1 MAKSVVIVE
10 AAAKAKTLE
19 GQLGGEVE
27 IILVQ
32 AAPAKASY
40 IPPKDHLH
48 REKPH
53 FDFTP
58 EAKETAFLDKLR
70 ACQGREIYLALDGDW
85 RGGFWTWLISGY
97 WATVAPGS
105 GQPKRLGLIGLAGEA
120 LQESF
125 RRVEPVSEKR
135 GAATYV
141 KMLFESYLGR
151 HLQRLLGSRSGP
163 NGLPLNYPSLTVLF
177 LLAERETEIRMYTP
191 LAKWKVKVKISSEAG
206 DCMLSLNE
214 AYGIT
219 DDGFCRNEKEVHAAI
234 NLFNNVSFQVRE
246 VEKSPLAVPPPE
258 PYHFLELLRDGVA
271 QGGLSPLAAMTAIR
285 NLYYGV
291 QVDGRWL
298 GLITAFLPPEM
309 EQNTSGALFAKIRE
323 QVGRRLGAACLGAEI
338 SQENAGGFILPTLP
352 ELGPEEL
359 SGKLGAAEDKMYRL
373 VWARAL
379 ASQMNAAQG
388 ELIAVTVEAGEDCI
402 FQGSAK
408 VVTNKGFLAIYPGC
422 QEHELL
428 APLSPLAAAT
438 PGQPL
443 RCAQIIPEKNT
454 GLPPE
459 YYSFEGLASD
469 LADFA
474 LAIDGMTV
482 AMLQQMLDS
491 NYLRMMPDGSFRCAE
506 NTVKLVSV
514 MNRAF
519 PTMKGIQLSAYLAQT
534 IEEAV
539 SGRKL
544 LIFALQQFDQTMMMR
559 GEVLVK
565 MAMPVSIQK
574 RGISSRSVIRLP
586 EEGVSAKVQDA
597 GGGFAPAQTEKGAR
611 DIPVPGP
618 PLLAGADVDAQPLP
632 ESSMEDV
639 FVGPAPAAEEPAR
652 VLSAGEGDSAG
663 GVGETAEVQG
673 EGDEPGKEEQAPIV
687 LDETVEEEPVV
698 SSALAAAT
706 EKMFA
711 EAAATMDEPM
721 LPAAKGGIY
730 PAVESGPAGAEPAK
744 ACPDCGRP
752 LLLKEDR
759 FGKYWYCSGHPE
771 CRHSESYE
779 KDGGPGLLCPVCR
792 IGTVVTKHT
801 PTGKIFYVCPE
812 QDCEFMA
819 WSKPHAIA
827 CQVCDSPFL
836 VEKKNLDGR
845 ISLRCPRAGCTFA
858 RPLSGSGGAEREP
871 AGAPVRKKVLVRR
884 IAPGSGSAGGATK
897 KVRIVRRK
905 K

>member
-1 MAKSVVIVE
+1 MAKPVVIVE
-10 AAAKAKTLE
+10 AAAKAKTLAD
-19 GQLGGEVE
+19 QLGEEVE
-27 IILVQ
+27 TILVQ
-32 AAPAKASY
+32 TAPAKASY
-40 IPPKDHLH
+40 ISPKDHLH

-53 FDFTP
+53 FDFAP
-58 EAKETAFLDKLR
+58 EAKEKIFLDQLR

-85 RGGFWTWLISGY
+85 RGEFWSWLISGY
-97 WATVAPGS
+97 WATIASGS
-105 GQPKRLGLIGLAGEA
+105 KQPQRLGLTGLAGEA
-120 LQESF
+120 LQGSF
-125 RRVEPVSEKR
+125 RRVEPVSDEK

-141 KMLFESYLGR
+141 RMLFESYLGR

-163 NGLPLNYPSLTVLF
+163 NGLPLNYPSLTALF

-191 LAKWKVKVKISSEAG
+191 IARWKVKVKISSEAG
-206 DCMLSLNE
+206 DCMLSLQE

-219 DDGFCRNEKEVHAAI
+219 DDGFLRNEKEVHAAI
-234 NLFNNVSFQVRE
+234 NLFNNASFQVRD
-246 VEKSPLAVPPPE
+246 VATSPLAVAPPE
-258 PYHFLELLRDGVA
+258 PYRFMELLRDGVA
-271 QGGLSPLAAMTAIR
+271 QGGLSPLAAMIAIR

-298 GLITAFLPPEM
+298 GLVTAFLPPAM
-309 EQNTSGALFAKIRE
+309 DQGAPVALFAQIRA
-323 QVGRRLGAACLGAEI
+323 QVGKRLGAAGLGPETRP
-338 SQENAGGFILPTLP
+338 ENTRGLILPTEP
-352 ELGPEEL
+352 ALGPEEL
-359 SGKLGAAEDKMYRL
+359 AGKLGPAEDKIYRL
-373 VWARAL
+373 IWARAL
-379 ASQMNAAQG
+379 ASQMQEAQG
-388 ELIAVTVEAGEDCI
+388 ELLAVTVAAGEDC
-402 FQGSAK
+402 FFKGSAK
-408 VVTNKGFLAIYPGC
+408 VLADKGFLAIYPGC

-428 APLSPLAAAT
+428 APPSPLAGVQ

-443 RCAQIIPEKNT
+443 RCVQIIPEKNT

-459 YYSFEGLASD
+459 YYSFEGLAND
-469 LADFA
+469 LADFF
-474 LAIDGMTV
+474 LEIDGMTV
-482 AMLQQMLDS
+482 AMLQQMLDN

-506 NTVKLVSV
+506 NTLKLVSV

-544 LIFALQQFDQTMMMR
+544 LAVALQQFDQTMMMR

-565 MAMPVSIQK
+565 MAVPVATQK

-586 EEGVSAKVQDA
+586 EEGAPAKVPDA
-597 GGGFAPAQTEKGAR
+597 GEGAAPAQAEKEAR
-611 DIPVPGP
+611 DVAVPESPVE
-618 PLLAGADVDAQPLP
+618 AGADTPPQ
-632 ESSMEDV
+632 ESSPEGV
-639 FVGPAPAAEEPAR
+639 AVPAPAAEEPAQA
-652 VLSAGEGDSAG
+652 LAAGGDDSAG
-663 GVGETAEVQG
+663 SGAETSESRREEVG
-673 EGDEPGKEEQAPIV
+673 PGKEEQEPIA
-687 LDETVEEEPVV
+687 LEEPAAAEPVV
-698 SSALAAAT
+698 SPELAAAT

-711 EAAATMDEPM
+711 EAPASLDEPPP
-721 LPAAKGGIY
+721 PAIQEGIS
-730 PAVESGPAGAEPAK
+730 PAGEPGPAGAEPVK

-771 CRHSESYE
+771 CRYSASYE
-779 KDGGPGLLCPVCR
+779 KDSGPGLLCPVCR
-792 IGTVVTKHT
+792 TGTVVTKHT

-845 ISLRCPRAGCTFA
+845 LSLRCPRAGCTFS
-858 RPLSGSGGAEREP
+858 RPLVGGGGVEQEP
-871 AGAPVRKKVLVRR
+871 VGAPQRKKVLVRR
-884 IAPGSGSAGGATK
+884 VAPGSGGGGGATK

>member
-1 MAKSVVIVE
+1 MAKPVVIVE
-10 AAAKAKTLE
+10 APAKAKTLAD
-19 GQLGGEVE
+19 QLGEEVE

-40 IPPKDHLH
+40 ISPKDHLH

-53 FDFTP
+53 FDFAP
-58 EAKETAFLDKLR
+58 EAKEKIFLDRLR

-85 RGGFWTWLISGY
+85 RGEFWAWLINGY
-97 WATVAPGS
+97 WAMVAPGS
-105 GQPKRLGLIGLAGEA
+105 KQPQRLGLTGLVGEV
-120 LQESF
+120 LQGSF
-125 RRVEPVSEKR
+125 RRVEPVSDEK

-141 KMLFESYLGR
+141 RMLFESYLGR

-163 NGLPLNYPSLTVLF
+163 NGLPLNYPSLTTLF

-191 LAKWKVKVKISSEAG
+191 IARWKVKVKISSETG
-206 DCMLSLNE
+206 DCMLGLQE
-214 AYGIT
+214 AYGVT
-219 DDGFCRNEKEVHAAI
+219 DDGFLRNEKEVHAAI
-234 NLFNNVSFQVRE
+234 NLFNNASFQVRD
-246 VEKSPLAVPPPE
+246 VVASPLVVAPPE
-258 PYHFLELLRDGVA
+258 PYRFMELLRDGVA

-298 GLITAFLPPEM
+298 GLVTAFLPPAM
-309 EQNTSGALFAKIRE
+309 AQGAPVALFAQIRE
-323 QVGRRLGAACLGAEI
+323 QVGKRLGAAGLGPETKP
-338 SQENAGGFILPTLP
+338 ENTRGMILPTEP
-352 ELGPEEL
+352 ALGPEEL
-359 SGKLGAAEDKMYRL
+359 AGKLGSAEDKIYRL

-379 ASQMNAAQG
+379 ASQMKEAQG
-388 ELIAVTVEAGEDCI
+388 ELLAVTVAAGEDCL
-402 FQGSAK
+402 FQGSTK
-408 VVTNKGFLAIYPGC
+408 VLADKGFLAIYPGC

-428 APLSPLAAAT
+428 APPSPLAGVQ

-443 RCAQIIPEKNT
+443 RCVQIIPEKNT

-459 YYSFEGLASD
+459 YYSFEGLATD
-469 LADFA
+469 LADFF
-474 LAIDGMTV
+474 LEIDGMTV
-482 AMLQQMLDS
+482 AMLQQMLDN

-506 NTVKLVSV
+506 NTLKLVSV

-544 LIFALQQFDQTMMMR
+544 LAFALQQFDQTMMMR

-565 MAMPVSIQK
+565 MAVPVATQK

-586 EEGVSAKVQDA
+586 EEGT
-597 GGGFAPAQTEKGAR
+597 PAQVLDSGEGAVPAQAEKGAR
-611 DIPVPGP
+611 DAAVPESPGE
-618 PLLAGADVDAQPLP
+618 AGADMPPQEPSP
-632 ESSMEDV
+632 EAV
-639 FVGPAPAAEEPAR
+639 VVPAPTAEEPAQI
-652 VLSAGEGDSAG
+652 LAAGEGEST
-663 GVGETAEVQG
+663 VSGE
-673 EGDEPGKEEQAPIV
+673 
-687 LDETVEEEPVV
+687 ETVEVQREEAGLVGEEEQGPIALEEPAAAEQVA
-698 SSALAAAT
+698 SPELAAAT

-711 EAAATMDEPM
+711 EAPASMDEPPP
-721 LPAAKGGIY
+721 PAAG
-730 PAVESGPAGAEPAK
+730 PLSPVVEAGPAGVEPVK
-744 ACPDCGRP
+744 TCPDCGRP
-752 LLLKEDR
+752 LWLKEDR

-771 CRHSESYE
+771 CRYSASYE

-792 IGTVVTKHT
+792 TGTVVTKHT

-845 ISLRCPRAGCTFA
+845 LSLRCPRAGCTFT
-858 RPLSGSGGAEREP
+858 RPLAGGGGAEQEP
-871 AGAPVRKKVLVRR
+871 VGAPLKKKVLVRR
-884 IAPGSGSAGGATK
+884 VAPGSGGAGGATK

-905 K
+905 T

>member
-1 MAKSVVIVE
+1 MAKPVVIVE
-10 AAAKAKTLE
+10 VAAKAKTLE
-19 GQLGGEVE
+19 DQLGGEVE
-27 IILVQ
+27 TILVQ
-32 AAPAKASY
+32 AAPAKATY
-40 IPPKDHLH
+40 VPPQDHMH

-53 FDFTP
+53 FDFAP
-58 EAKETAFLDKLR
+58 EAKEKIFLDRLR

-85 RGGFWTWLISGY
+85 RGEFWAWLISGY
-97 WATVAPGS
+97 WATVASGS
-105 GQPKRLGLIGLAGEA
+105 KQPQRLGLTGLAGEA
-120 LQESF
+120 LQGSF
-125 RRVEPVSEKR
+125 RRVEPVSDEK

-151 HLQRLLGSRSGP
+151 HLQRLLGSRTGP
-163 NGLPLNYPSLTVLF
+163 NGLPLNYPSLTTIF

-191 LAKWKVKVKISSEAG
+191 IARWKVKVKISSEAG
-206 DCMLSLNE
+206 DYILSLHE
-214 AYGIT
+214 AYGVT
-219 DDGFCRNEKEVHAAI
+219 DDGFLRNEKEVHTAV
-234 NLFNNVSFQVRE
+234 NLFNNASFQVRE
-246 VEKSPLAVPPPE
+246 VVGSPLAVAPPE
-258 PYHFLELLRDGVA
+258 PYRFMELLRDAVA

-298 GLITAFLPPEM
+298 GLITAFLPPVM
-309 EQNTSGALFAKIRE
+309 EQDASVALFAKIRE
-323 QVGRRLGAACLGAEI
+323 QVGKRLGAACLGPEI
-338 SQENAGGFILPTLP
+338 NPENTRGLILPTEP
-352 ELGPEEL
+352 ALGPEKL
-359 SGKLGAAEDKMYRL
+359 SGKLGPAEDKIYRL
-373 VWARAL
+373 IWARAL
-379 ASQMNAAQG
+379 ASQMKEAKG
-388 ELIAVTVEAGEDCI
+388 ELLAVTVEAGEDCI
-402 FQGSAK
+402 FQGSTK
-408 VVTNKGFLAIYPGC
+408 VLSDKGFLAIYPGC

-428 APLSPLAAAT
+428 APPSPLAGAQ

-443 RCAQIIPEKNT
+443 RCVQIIPEKNT

-459 YYSFEGLASD
+459 YYSFEGLATD

-474 LAIDGMTV
+474 LEIDPMAV
-482 AMLQQMLDS
+482 AMLQQMLDN

-506 NTVKLVSV
+506 NTIKLVSV

-544 LIFALQQFDQTMMMR
+544 LTFALQQFDQTMMMR

-565 MAMPVSIQK
+565 MAVPVATQK

-586 EEGVSAKVQDA
+586 EEG
-597 GGGFAPAQTEKGAR
+597 APAQVQAEKGER
-611 DIPVPGP
+611 DVPVSQP
-618 PLLAGADVDAQPLP
+618 PVVVGAAAPPP
-632 ESSMEDV
+632 ETGMEAV
-639 FVGPAPAAEEPAR
+639 AAPTPAAEPAAEEAAQA
-652 VLSAGEGDSAG
+652 VSAQEDDSAS
-663 GVGETAEVQG
+663 GVAETGEIKSEEV
-673 EGDEPGKEEQAPIV
+673 DFGKEEDQEPIA
-687 LDETVEEEPVV
+687 LDEAAAAEQIASPE
-698 SSALAAAT
+698 LAAAT

-711 EAAATMDEPM
+711 EAATTMEEPAP
-721 LPAAKGGIY
+721 PAAKELS
-730 PAVESGPAGAEPAK
+730 PAVQSGPAAAEPVK
-744 ACPDCGRP
+744 ACPDCGRV

-771 CRHSESYE
+771 CRYSASYE
-779 KDGGPGLLCPVCR
+779 KDGGEGLLCPVCQ

-812 QDCEFMA
+812 QDCEFMT

-845 ISLRCPRAGCTFA
+845 LSLRCPRAGCTYT
-858 RPLSGSGGAEREP
+858 RNLSGPGGAEQGP
-871 AGAPVRKKVLVRR
+871 AVGAPLKKKVLVRR
-884 IAPGSGSAGGATK
+884 VAPGSGGAGGATK

>member
-1 MAKSVVIVE
+1 MAKPVVIVE
-10 AAAKAKTLE
+10 VAAKAKTLE
-19 GQLGGEVE
+19 DQLGGEVE
-27 IILVQ
+27 ILLVQ
-32 AAPAKASY
+32 AAPAKATYVS
-40 IPPKDHLH
+40 PQDHMH

-53 FDFTP
+53 FDFAP
-58 EAKETAFLDKLR
+58 EAKEKIFLDRLR

-85 RGGFWTWLISGY
+85 RGEFWSWLISGY
-97 WATVAPGS
+97 WAMVAPGS
-105 GQPKRLGLIGLAGEA
+105 KQPKRLGLTGLAGEA
-120 LQESF
+120 LQGSF
-125 RRVEPVSEKR
+125 RRVEPVSDEK

-163 NGLPLNYPSLTVLF
+163 NGLPLNYPSITTLF
-177 LLAERETEIRMYTP
+177 LLAERETEIWMYTP
-191 LAKWKVKVKISSEAG
+191 IARWKIKVKINSEAG
-206 DCMLSLNE
+206 DCMLSLHE

-219 DDGFCRNEKEVHAAI
+219 DDGFLRNEKEVHAAI
-234 NLFNNVSFQVRE
+234 NLFNNASFQVRE
-246 VEKSPLAVPPPE
+246 VVGSPLAIAPPE
-258 PYHFLELLRDGVA
+258 PYHFMELLRDGVV
-271 QGGLSPLAAMTAIR
+271 QGGLSPLATMTAIR

-291 QVDGRWL
+291 PVDGRL
-298 GLITAFLPPEM
+298 VGLVTAFLPPAM
-309 EQNTSGALFAKIRE
+309 EQDASVALFVKIRE
-323 QVGRRLGAACLGAEI
+323 QVGKRLGAACLGPEK
-338 SQENAGGFILPTLP
+338 SLENTRGLILPTEP
-352 ELGPEEL
+352 ALGPEEL
-359 SGKLGAAEDKMYRL
+359 SGKLGPTEDKIYRL

-379 ASQMNAAQG
+379 ASQMKEAQG
-388 ELIAVTVEAGEDCI
+388 ELLVVTVEAGEDCI
-402 FQGSAK
+402 FQGSTK
-408 VVTNKGFLAIYPGC
+408 VLSDKGFFAIYPGC

-428 APLSPLAAAT
+428 APPSPLT
-438 PGQPL
+438 GVQSGQPL
-443 RCAQIIPEKNT
+443 RCVQIIPEKNT

-459 YYSFEGLASD
+459 YYSFEGLAND
-469 LADFA
+469 LADFSQE
-474 LAIDGMTV
+474 IDPMTV
-482 AMLQQMLDS
+482 AMLQQMLDN

-506 NTVKLVSV
+506 NTIKLVSV

-544 LIFALQQFDQTMMMR
+544 LTFALQQFDQTMMMR

-565 MAMPVSIQK
+565 MAVPVAAQK

-586 EEGVSAKVQDA
+586 EEGAPAKGKDF
-597 GGGFAPAQTEKGAR
+597 GGGTAPVQVEKAEPPSGAAAAL
-611 DIPVPGP
+611 P
-618 PLLAGADVDAQPLP
+618 P
-632 ESSMEDV
+632 ESGMEEV
-639 FVGPAPAAEEPAR
+639 VAATEPASEEAAQA
-652 VLSAGEGDSAG
+652 LPAGEDIASGGAETVEAQREEAG
-663 GVGETAEVQG
+663 
-673 EGDEPGKEEQAPIV
+673 PGKEEDLEPIA
-687 LDETVEEEPVV
+687 LDEAAAAEQVTSPE
-698 SSALAAAT
+698 LAAAT

-711 EAAATMDEPM
+711 EAATTMDEPISSVAEPG
-721 LPAAKGGIY
+721 LSPV
-730 PAVESGPAGAEPAK
+730 VEPGRAGAEPVK
-744 ACPDCGRP
+744 TCPDCGRP

-779 KDGGPGLLCPVCR
+779 KDGGAGLLCPVCQ

-845 ISLRCPRAGCTFA
+845 LFLRCPRAGCTFT
-858 RPLSGSGGAEREP
+858 RPLAGTGGAGPEP
-871 AGAPVRKKVLVRR
+871 VAAPVKKKVLVRR
-884 IAPGSGSAGGATK
+884 VAPGSGGTGGATK

-905 K
+905 Q

>member
-1 MAKSVVIVE
+1 MAKPVVIVE
-10 AAAKAKTLE
+10 VAAKAKTLE
-19 GQLGGEVE
+19 DQLGGEVE
-27 IILVQ
+27 TILLQ
-32 AAPAKASY
+32 AAPVKAAY
-40 IPPKDHLH
+40 ISPQDHLH

-53 FDFTP
+53 FNFLP
-58 EAKETAFLDKLR
+58 EAKEQIFLDKLR
-70 ACQGREIYLALDGDW
+70 ACQGRELYLALDGDW
-85 RGGFWTWLISGY
+85 RGEFWAWLISGY

-105 GQPKRLGLIGLAGEA
+105 KQPKRLGLTGLAGES
-120 LQESF
+120 LQGSF
-125 RRVEPVSEKR
+125 RRVEPVSEEK

-163 NGLPLNYPSLTVLF
+163 NGLPLNYPSLTTLF
-177 LLAERETEIRMYTP
+177 LLAEREAGIRMYTP
-191 LAKWKVKVKISSEAG
+191 IAKWKVKVKISSEAG
-206 DCMLSLNE
+206 DCILSLHE

-219 DDGFCRNEKEVHAAI
+219 DDGFLRNEKEVHAAI
-234 NLFNNVSFQVRE
+234 NQFNNASFQVCE
-246 VEKSPLAVPPPE
+246 VVGSPLAVAPPE
-258 PYHFLELLRDGVA
+258 PYRFMELLRDGVA

-298 GLITAFLPPEM
+298 GLVTAFLPPAM
-309 EQNTSGALFAKIRE
+309 EQDASVALFVKIRE
-323 QVGRRLGAACLGAEI
+323 EVGKRLGAACLG
-338 SQENAGGFILPTLP
+338 QEVSPEESRGLILPTDP
-352 ELGPEEL
+352 ALGPEEL
-359 SGKLGAAEDKMYRL
+359 FGKLEPAEDKIYRL

-379 ASQMNAAQG
+379 ASQMKEAQG
-388 ELIAVTVEAGEDCI
+388 ELLAVTVEAGEDCI

-408 VVTNKGFLAIYPGC
+408 VLTDKGFLAIYPGC

-428 APLSPLAAAT
+428 ALPSPLAGVQ

-443 RCAQIIPEKNT
+443 RCVQIIPEKNT

-459 YYSFEGLASD
+459 YYSFEGLAAD
-469 LADFA
+469 LADFS
-474 LAIDGMTV
+474 LEIDHMTV
-482 AMLQQMLDS
+482 AMLQQMLDN

-506 NTVKLVSV
+506 NTIKLVSV

-544 LIFALQQFDQTMMMR
+544 LTFALQQFDQTMMMR

-565 MAMPVSIQK
+565 MAVPVATQK

-586 EEGVSAKVQDA
+586 EEGAPAKVQDS
-597 GGGFAPAQTEKGAR
+597 GGAVAP
-611 DIPVPGP
+611 PVQ
-618 PLLAGADVDAQPLP
+618 AVEIEEVVQALP
-632 ESSMEDV
+632 AEDD
-639 FVGPAPAAEEPAR
+639 
-652 VLSAGEGDSAG
+652 DSAS
-663 GVGETAEVQG
+663 GVAETAEPQSEERISGREEDQESLVLN
-673 EGDEPGKEEQAPIV
+673 EPAP
-687 LDETVEEEPVV
+687 VEEAVAPE
-698 SSALAAAT
+698 LAAAT

-711 EAAATMDEPM
+711 EAATFIDEPS
-721 LPAAKGGIY
+721 PPSAGVGGA
-730 PAVESGPAGAEPAK
+730 PVEGPVPAGAEPVK
-744 ACPDCGRP
+744 TCPDCGRP

-779 KDGGPGLLCPVCR
+779 KDGGAGLLCPVCR

-819 WSKPHAIA
+819 WSKPHAMA

-836 VEKKNLDGR
+836 VEKKDLAGR
-845 ISLRCPRAGCTFA
+845 ISLRCPRAGCTYA
-858 RPLSGSGGAEREP
+858 RTLSGANGVEPEP
-871 AGAPVRKKVLVRR
+871 AVNAPVKKRVLVRR
-884 IAPGSGSAGGATK
+884 VAPGSGSAGGATK

-905 K
+905 T

>member
-1 MAKSVVIVE
+1 MAKPVVIVE

-19 GQLGGEVE
+19 DQLGGEVE
-27 IILVQ
+27 TILVQ
-32 AAPAKASY
+32 AAPAKAFHVS
-40 IPPKDHLH
+40 PKDQMR

-53 FDFTP
+53 FDFAP
-58 EAKETAFLDKLR
+58 EAKEKIFLDRLL
-70 ACQGREIYLALDGDW
+70 ACQGREIYLALDGDR
-85 RGGFWTWLISGY
+85 RGEFWAWLISGY

-105 GQPKRLGLIGLAGEA
+105 EQPKRLGLTGLAGEA
-120 LQESF
+120 LRESF
-125 RRVEPVSEKR
+125 RRVEPVSGEK
-135 GAATYV
+135 GSATYV
-141 KMLFESYLGR
+141 KILFESSLGR

-163 NGLPLNYPSLTVLF
+163 NGLPLNYPSLTALF

-191 LAKWKVKVKISSEAG
+191 VAKWKVKVKITSEAG
-206 DCMLSLNE
+206 DCILGLDE
-214 AYGIT
+214 AYGVT
-219 DDGFCRNEKEVHAAI
+219 DDGFLRNEKEVHAAI
-234 NLFNNVSFQVRE
+234 NLFNNASFQVRE
-246 VEKSPLAVPPPE
+246 VAGSPLAVAPPG
-258 PYHFLELLRDGVA
+258 PYHFMELLRDGVA
-271 QGGLSPLAAMTAIR
+271 QGGLSPLAAMAAIR

-291 QVDGRWL
+291 EVDGRWL
-298 GLITAFLPPEM
+298 GLVTAFLPPEM
-309 EQNTSGALFAKIRE
+309 EQDASVALFAKIRE
-323 QVGRRLGAACLGAEI
+323 QVGRRLGKACLGPGI
-338 SQENAGGFILPTLP
+338 SQENTRGLILPTEP
-352 ELGPEEL
+352 ALGPEEL
-359 SGKLGAAEDKMYRL
+359 SGKLGAAEDKIYRL

-379 ASQMNAAQG
+379 ASQMKEAQG
-388 ELIAVTVEAGEDCI
+388 ELLAVTVEAGEDCI

-408 VVTNKGFLAIYPGC
+408 VLTDKGFLAIYPGC

-428 APLSPLAAAT
+428 APPSPLAAAQ

-443 RCAQIIPEKNT
+443 RCVQIIPEKNT

-459 YYSFEGLASD
+459 YYSFEGLAAD
-469 LADFA
+469 LADFS
-474 LAIDGMTV
+474 LEIDGMTV
-482 AMLQQMLDS
+482 AMLQQMLDN

-506 NTVKLVSV
+506 NTVKLVGV

-539 SGRKL
+539 SGRKPL
-544 LIFALQQFDQTMMMR
+544 AFALQQFDQTMMMR

-565 MAMPVSIQK
+565 MAMPVATQK

-586 EEGVSAKVQDA
+586 EEGEPAKVLDS
-597 GGGFAPAQTEKGAR
+597 GGGVAPVQAEKGAR
-611 DIPVPGP
+611 HLVPEP
-618 PLLAGADVDAQPLP
+618 PSEADPAVQPPP
-632 ESSMEDV
+632 ESSIAAAV
-639 FVGPAPAAEEPAR
+639 VPAPAAEGATQA
-652 VLSAGEGDSAG
+652 VQAGEGDSASG
-663 GVGETAEVQG
+663 GSETEEIEREEAG
-673 EGDEPGKEEQAPIV
+673 PGKEEDQEPLA
-687 LDETVEEEPVV
+687 LDEPEAAEQVASPE
-698 SSALAAAT
+698 LAAAT

-711 EAAATMDEPM
+711 EAATFTDEPTP
-721 LPAAKGGIY
+721 PAAGAGIS
-730 PAVESGPAGAEPAK
+730 PVVEPGPAAEPVK
-744 ACPDCGRP
+744 ACPGCGRP

-819 WSKPHAIA
+819 WSRPHAIP

-845 ISLRCPRAGCTFA
+845 VSLRCPRAGCTFT
-858 RPLSGSGGAEREP
+858 RPLSGTGGAEQGP
-871 AGAPVRKKVLVRR
+871 VGAPLKKKVLVRR
-884 IAPGSGSAGGATK
+884 LAPGGGAAGGATK

>member
-1 MAKSVVIVE
+1 MAKPVVVVE

-19 GQLGGEVE
+19 DQLGGEVE
-27 IILVQ
+27 TILVQ
-32 AAPAKASY
+32 AAPAKATY
-40 IPPKDHLH
+40 VPPQDHMH

-53 FDFTP
+53 FDFVP
-58 EAKETAFLDKLR
+58 ETKEKIFLDRLR

-85 RGGFWTWLISGY
+85 RGEFWSWLISGY

-105 GQPKRLGLIGLAGEA
+105 KQPKRLGLTGLAGEA
-120 LQESF
+120 LHGSF
-125 RRVEPVSEKR
+125 RRVEPVSEEK

-163 NGLPLNYPSLTVLF
+163 NGLPLNYLSLTALF

-191 LAKWKVKVKISSEAG
+191 IAKWKVKVKITSEAG
-206 DCMLSLNE
+206 DCILSLNE
-214 AYGIT
+214 AYGVT
-219 DDGFCRNEKEVHAAI
+219 DDGFLRNEKEVHAAI
-234 NLFNNVSFQVRE
+234 NAFNNASFQVRE
-246 VEKSPLAVPPPE
+246 VVGSPLAVAPPE
-258 PYHFLELLRDGVA
+258 PYRFMELLRDGVA
-271 QGGLSPLAAMTAIR
+271 QGGLSPLAAMAAIR

-298 GLITAFLPPEM
+298 GLVTAFLPPVM
-309 EQNTSGALFAKIRE
+309 EQDASVALFAKIRE
-323 QVGRRLGAACLGAEI
+323 QVGKRLGAVCLGPET
-338 SQENAGGFILPTLP
+338 SPEDTRGLILPTEP
-352 ELGPEEL
+352 ALGPEEL
-359 SGKLGAAEDKMYRL
+359 SGKLGPAEDKIYRL

-379 ASQMNAAQG
+379 ASQMKEAQG
-388 ELIAVTVEAGEDCI
+388 ELLAVTVEAGEDCI
-402 FQGSAK
+402 FQGSTRVLAD
-408 VVTNKGFLAIYPGC
+408 KGFLAIYPGC

-428 APLSPLAAAT
+428 APPSPLAGAQA
-438 PGQPL
+438 GQPL
-443 RCAQIIPEKNT
+443 HCIQIIPEKNI
-454 GLPPE
+454 GVPPE
-459 YYSFEGLASD
+459 YYSFEGLAND
-469 LADFA
+469 LADFS
-474 LAIDGMTV
+474 LEIDGMTV

-506 NTVKLVSV
+506 NTIKLVSV

-519 PTMKGIQLSAYLAQT
+519 PTMKGIHLSAYLAQT

-544 LIFALQQFDQTMMMR
+544 LTSALQQFDQTMMMR

-565 MAMPVSIQK
+565 MAVPVATQK

-586 EEGVSAKVQDA
+586 EEGEPAKAQDS
-597 GGGFAPAQTEKGAR
+597 GGSVPAQAKPTAAVPPSEAGMEVAAAPEPMVEPATEEA
-611 DIPVPGP
+611 
-618 PLLAGADVDAQPLP
+618 AQALP
-632 ESSMEDV
+632 
-639 FVGPAPAAEEPAR
+639 AEE
-652 VLSAGEGDSAG
+652 DSASG
-663 GVGETAEVQG
+663 GVETLEPQREEVG
-673 EGDEPGKEEQAPIV
+673 PGKEEDQEPIA
-687 LDETVEEEPVV
+687 LEE
-698 SSALAAAT
+698 SAVTEQVASPELSAAT

-711 EAAATMDEPM
+711 EAATSIDEPTP
-721 LPAAKGGIY
+721 PAAGVS
-730 PAVESGPAGAEPAK
+730 PAATEPVK

-779 KDGGPGLLCPVCR
+779 KDGGAGLLCPVCQ

-801 PTGKIFYVCPE
+801 PTGKLFYVCPE

-819 WSKPHAIA
+819 WSKPHAIP

-845 ISLRCPRAGCTFA
+845 LSLRCPRAGCTFT
-858 RPLSGSGGAEREP
+858 RPLSGVGGGSEP
-871 AGAPVRKKVLVRR
+871 VAAPVKKKVLVRR
-884 IAPGSGSAGGATK
+884 VAPGSGGAGGATK

>member
-1 MAKSVVIVE
+1 MVKPVVIVE

-19 GQLGGEVE
+19 DQLGGKVE
-27 IILVQ
+27 TILVQ

-40 IPPKDHLH
+40 VPPKDHLH

-53 FDFTP
+53 FDFAP
-58 EAKETAFLDKLR
+58 EDKEKIFLDRLR

-85 RGGFWTWLISGY
+85 RGEYWAWLISGY
-97 WATVAPGS
+97 WAMVAPGS
-105 GQPKRLGLIGLAGEA
+105 EQPKRLGLTGLAGEV
-120 LQESF
+120 LRESF
-125 RRVEPVSEKR
+125 RRVEPVSDEK

-163 NGLPLNYPSLTVLF
+163 NGLPLNYPSLTTIF

-191 LAKWKVKVKISSEAG
+191 IARWKIKVKISSEAG
-206 DCMLSLNE
+206 NCMLSLHE
-214 AYGIT
+214 AYGVT
-219 DDGFCRNEKEVHAAI
+219 DDGFLRNEKEVHAAI
-234 NLFNNVSFQVRE
+234 NLFNNELFQVRE
-246 VEKSPLAVPPPE
+246 VVGSPLSVAPPE
-258 PYHFLELLRDGVA
+258 PYQFMELLRDGVA
-271 QGGLSPLAAMTAIR
+271 QGGLSPLATMTAIR
-285 NLYYGV
+285 NLYCGV

-298 GLITAFLPPEM
+298 GLITAFLPPAM
-309 EQNTSGALFAKIRE
+309 EQDATVALFAKIRE
-323 QVGRRLGAACLGAEI
+323 QVGKRLGADCLGSVI
-338 SQENAGGFILPTLP
+338 IQEGTRGLILPTEP
-352 ELGPEEL
+352 ALGPEEL
-359 SGKLGAAEDKMYRL
+359 SGKLGPAEDKIYRL

-379 ASQMNAAQG
+379 ASQMKEAQG
-388 ELIAVTVEAGEDCI
+388 ELLAVTVEAGEDCL
-402 FQGSAK
+402 FQGSTK
-408 VVTNKGFLAIYPGC
+408 VLADKGFLAIYPGC

-428 APLSPLAAAT
+428 APPSPLAGVQL
-438 PGQPL
+438 GQSL
-443 RCAQIIPEKNT
+443 CCVQIIPEKNT

-459 YYSFEGLASD
+459 YYSFEGLSTD
-469 LADFA
+469 LADFS
-474 LAIDGMTV
+474 LEIDGMTV
-482 AMLQQMLDS
+482 AMLQQMLDN

-506 NTVKLVSV
+506 NTIKLISV

-544 LIFALQQFDQTMMMR
+544 LTFALQQFDQTMMMR

-565 MAMPVSIQK
+565 MAMPVATQK

-586 EEGVSAKVQDA
+586 EEG
-597 GGGFAPAQTEKGAR
+597 APAKLQDSGGA
-611 DIPVPGP
+611 IVPPVQAPVIEE
-618 PLLAGADVDAQPLP
+618 AVQVLP
-632 ESSMEDV
+632 VEED
-639 FVGPAPAAEEPAR
+639 
-652 VLSAGEGDSAG
+652 DSAS
-663 GVGETAEVQG
+663 GVA
-673 EGDEPGKEEQAPIV
+673 
-687 LDETVEEEPVV
+687 ETVEPQSEERISGSEGALEPFVLNEPAAAEQVV
-698 SSALAAAT
+698 APQLAAAT

-711 EAAATMDEPM
+711 EAATTMDEPTSPSAEA
-721 LPAAKGGIY
+721 LS
-730 PAVESGPAGAEPAK
+730 PAVEPTPGGAEPGK
-744 ACPDCGRP
+744 TCPDCGRP

-771 CRHSESYE
+771 CRYSASYE
-779 KDGGPGLLCPVCR
+779 KDGGAGLLCPVCQ

-836 VEKKNLDGR
+836 VEKKNPDGR
-845 ISLRCPRAGCTFA
+845 ISLRCHRAGCTYT
-858 RPLSGSGGAEREP
+858 RILPGVGGVAPEP
-871 AGAPVRKKVLVRR
+871 AINAPLKKRVLVRR
-884 IAPGSGSAGGATK
+884 VAPGSGGAGGATK